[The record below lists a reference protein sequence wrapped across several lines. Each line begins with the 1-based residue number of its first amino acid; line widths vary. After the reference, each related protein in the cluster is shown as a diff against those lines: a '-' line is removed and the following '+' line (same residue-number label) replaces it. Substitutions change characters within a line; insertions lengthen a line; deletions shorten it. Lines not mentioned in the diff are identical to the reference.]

1 MARQQRV
8 SRGAFGS
15 EPKWRWRCRYPSRQG
30 KRSSAYPVQ
39 VLARSECRTEH
50 YSGDARNVANV
61 SSRFQRRNCHVFR
74 VNFGC
79 EGACCWAWHSV
90 YRTRELRRSE
100 EHTSELQSPCNLV
113 CRLLLEKKKH
123 TKILCRPWRHAP
135 DCTPQAN
142 HVAEARRIA
151 HGPTGNS
158 PAYRRH
164 HVATTRPRGAAAPA
178 AAL

>member
-90 YRTRELRRSE
+90 YRTRELRSGNTTTGLKLRDERFGFTNVDHS
-100 EHTSELQSPCNLV
+100 TGSC
-113 CRLLLEKKKH
+113 LL
-123 TKILCRPWRHAP
+123 
-135 DCTPQAN
+135 
-142 HVAEARRIA
+142 
-151 HGPTGNS
+151 
-158 PAYRRH
+158 
-164 HVATTRPRGAAAPA
+164 RGACSQVA
-178 AAL
+178 

>member
-90 YRTRELRRSE
+90 YGTSDLRSGNTTTVLKSRDERFGFTNVHHATGS
-100 EHTSELQSPCNLV
+100 
-113 CRLLLEKKKH
+113 RLL
-123 TKILCRPWRHAP
+123 HAA
-135 DCTPQAN
+135 CS
-142 HVAEARRIA
+142 HVAY
-151 HGPTGNS
+151 GPHDT
-158 PAYRRH
+158 
-164 HVATTRPRGAAAPA
+164 
-178 AAL
+178 